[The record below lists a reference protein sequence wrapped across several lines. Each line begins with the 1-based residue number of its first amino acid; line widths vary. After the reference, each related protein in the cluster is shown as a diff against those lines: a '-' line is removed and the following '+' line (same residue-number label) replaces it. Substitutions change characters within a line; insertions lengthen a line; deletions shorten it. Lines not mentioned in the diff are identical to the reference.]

1 MYALLNTKHLKGC
14 SDQNLVF
21 MRPHAS
27 FPLNFMPSNSKTSR
41 HLPSLLPRQQQQAR
55 PRAYTLDGSDLMHD
69 FSQYAEQEETTD
81 QITNGTPTNSTNTIN
96 DNYTTSDKM
105 GSSSNADSSS
115 DRSFGVDDLHQDSE
129 ALAASYI
136 PSVQSSA
143 TQSLVVA
150 DSVMNSSLGS
160 TVLPS
165 ALQQHSPSKSVIN
178 TDSSN
183 GSNYSNSK
191 IPTPRMDVNLNLT
204 DSVITENTEALE
216 KALFG
221 SRGDGEGA
229 SLTNSLLNVSGP
241 PTAGHTINPSHQLHQ
256 DHQPRQNYHHA
267 NHQLHPLEALQ
278 HHSHGDHHRQG
289 GHQLNHYGNNS
300 QLASVANKHGH
311 MTSSEEYSNEVTT
324 SGLVHNSAVTI
335 QSSRAVAN
343 EEDEIPQMSPQ
354 KAHNSQSLTSQN
366 AHNSTRISNNNGH
379 PMPQHAAVMAETP
392 TNSSQSHHSTEGR
405 QTTNATPG
413 GKVTFG
419 GTTTI
424 SAVNKSPSANG
435 GPIQHSASTH
445 LINETTSCD
454 HDSVTDYDNIVHQP
468 IGGGAANPLQQSWN
482 ASVSSDMMADRCSVE
497 GNSCAQSRTGQNI
510 YMATNGG
517 VMSPAVMINDSNVES
532 VDHVSLT
539 PMDHMTSSHHVSPS
553 PEDHVSTSTPRDHVI
568 SNSVGHH
575 LKHSPNVQQRNV
587 SREHSNGAQQVL
599 SSSNSSQADHLP
611 AAAVQST
618 TKDDVKQQ
626 MSQSTTPLS
635 QRGTGV
641 GTSMLFTS
649 SPLPPITSPDKKAA
663 GEAATC
669 KPVEM
674 DEGVW
679 YIMLC

>member
-1 MYALLNTKHLKGC
+1 
-14 SDQNLVF
+14 
-21 MRPHAS
+21 
-27 FPLNFMPSNSKTSR
+27 
-41 HLPSLLPRQQQQAR
+41 
-55 PRAYTLDGSDLMHD
+55 
-69 FSQYAEQEETTD
+69 
-81 QITNGTPTNSTNTIN
+81 
-96 DNYTTSDKM
+96 
-105 GSSSNADSSS
+105 
-115 DRSFGVDDLHQDSE
+115 
-129 ALAASYI
+129 
-136 PSVQSSA
+136 
-143 TQSLVVA
+143 
-150 DSVMNSSLGS
+150 
-160 TVLPS
+160 
-165 ALQQHSPSKSVIN
+165 
-178 TDSSN
+178 
-183 GSNYSNSK
+183 
-191 IPTPRMDVNLNLT
+191 MDVNLNLT

-241 PTAGHTINPSHQLHQ
+241 TTTGHTINPSHQLHQ

-267 NHQLHPLEALQ
+267 NHQPHPLEALQ
-278 HHSHGDHHRQG
+278 HHSHGGHHQQD

-324 SGLVHNSAVTI
+324 SGLVHNSAATI
-335 QSSRAVAN
+335 QSSRVVAN

-354 KAHNSQSLTSQN
+354 KEHNSQSLTSRN
-366 AHNSTRISNNNGH
+366 AHNSTRISNDNGH
-379 PMPQHAAVMAETP
+379 PMPQHAAAMAATP
-392 TNSSQSHHSTEGR
+392 TNSSQSHRSTEGR
-405 QTTNATPG
+405 QTTNSTPG

-424 SAVNKSPSANG
+424 SAANQSPSANG
-435 GPIQHSASTH
+435 GPVQHSASTH
-445 LINETTSCD
+445 GTTSCN
-454 HDSVTDYDNIVHQP
+454 HDSVIDYDNIVHQS
-468 IGGGAANPLQQSWN
+468 IADAANPLQQSWN

-497 GNSCAQSRTGQNI
+497 GDSCVQSRTGQNI

-539 PMDHMTSSHHVSPS
+539 PMDHMTSRNHVSPS
-553 PEDHVSTSTPRDHVI
+553 PVDHSTPRDHVI

-575 LKHSPNVQQRNV
+575 LKHSPNVQQQRNV
-587 SREHSNGAQQVL
+587 SREHRNGAQQVL

-611 AAAVQST
+611 TAAVQGT

-626 MSQSTTPLS
+626 MSHSTTPLS

-669 KPVEM
+669 KPAEM

-679 YIMLC
+679 YNMLC